1 MPVLHGP
8 PAKVKVVHLLRC
20 YTHTHAF
27 IQRSFYSQTVLQPLH
42 KEAFTAKIFL
52 QGSSYKQQLFIHRS
66 FYSEKPVNR
75 AALHTEAFI
84 HTQKKE
90 QPFHRAAFTHW
101 SLCLFARTSL
111 CAKELCTRAEELCT
125 TGFTHSSFHTE
136 AYTRTS
142 FYIQKIL
149 RADAFTQ
156 RSFDIKKILHREA
169 FTKACARRGF
179 HTHTLLHT
187 EAFTQSILYT
197 EKHLRTGA
205 FAHRRLYTKKLL
217 HIDAFTHRIFF
228 TEKRLHRAACT
239 HRSFTQRGLYTEQLL
254 HTDTSTHRGFCTE
267 TYTQRSFYTGKP
279 LHREAFTH
287 KLAYT
292 QRLLHREAFPPSSF
306 YTRQFYRSFWCSAI
320 ILCERLRLAFEIAMC
335 RQFRTLDQHF
345 ARRVASAVGKSQAI
359 SRETVASGGSKS
371 QFNPRLSIWAW
382 C

>member
-1 MPVLHGP
+1 MFRFLAWPVAIGNKLENASAPRAPCKSKSCTSAQMLHTHTRLYTKKLLLTDSPTASTQGSFYGEDFFTGKLLQTT
-8 PAKVKVVHLLRC
+8 ALYTQKLLLREAC
-20 YTHTHAF
+20 K
-27 IQRSFYSQTVLQPLH
+27 QSSFT
-42 KEAFTAKIFL
+42 
-52 QGSSYKQQLFIHRS
+52 HRS
-66 FYSEKPVNR
+66 FYT
-75 AALHTEAFI
+75 HT
-84 HTQKKE
+84 KKE

-179 HTHTLLHT
+179 HTQTLLHT

-287 KLAYT
+287 KLA
-292 QRLLHREAFPPSSF
+292 
-306 YTRQFYRSFWCSAI
+306 
-320 ILCERLRLAFEIAMC
+320 
-335 RQFRTLDQHF
+335 
-345 ARRVASAVGKSQAI
+345 
-359 SRETVASGGSKS
+359 
-371 QFNPRLSIWAW
+371 
-382 C
+382 